1 MAKTPSPSPPL
12 PAVAHAVLPLCRA
25 HAAHQG
31 LPAAPRDL
39 CEQGTEAARLCAEGF
54 QSFFLSSFS
63 RGNDSVVRSVSKV
76 FRLDHPAAKKSRS
89 RSRDRRHSP
98 PTRCRKDAHHSEQKT
113 GRDYNRGASRQIH
126 SVGSPQSEEARRG
139 GDAPSDCQTVH
150 PFLCEHRPAHC
161 RNNEIGKGEQHSAKA
176 YEAHDYQRERCVKQ
190 EVPQSHAHSLGE

>member
-12 PAVAHAVLPLCRA
+12 PAVAHAVLPLCRG

-76 FRLDHPAAKKSRS
+76 FRLDHPAAKKSRAVVHAIDDIL
-89 RSRDRRHSP
+89 RPRAAERT
-98 PTRCRKDAHHSEQKT
+98 PTI
-113 GRDYNRGASRQIH
+113 ASRRPDATTIAAP
-126 SVGSPQSEEARRG
+126 VGRSIR
-139 GDAPSDCQTVH
+139 
-150 PFLCEHRPAHC
+150 
-161 RNNEIGKGEQHSAKA
+161 
-176 YEAHDYQRERCVKQ
+176 
-190 EVPQSHAHSLGE
+190 